1 MTSEMREEVVCR
13 SCGEALPPGASIC
26 SSCGWDLTTSVP
38 EHRRVPIGRLL
49 LAVGWRAL
57 VLAGIVAVLVVL
69 FQRYRTTG
77 PGPDLATTISWIIH
91 GDQGRSAE
99 LITIHR
105 AYEIAC
111 AASRYA
117 VIEQEAPPIME
128 GWEDVLEPL
137 STMRVRGWIPVP
149 FIGGLDPDMAGAAV
163 REIFQVRVTDGWQR
177 RYQLTSVILPR
188 QGKVWEEDVQVQHDL
203 DLGLQS
209 SFFRLGK
216 PDPSVSDWMRL
227 QIDSAGPDGVFASGD
242 DLRLVS
248 YIQIGQTFFFEESAE
263 SRRRRMERAYMVG
276 PHLFRLEGNS
286 YDLIDARILA
296 EHRFDMVW

>member
-1 MTSEMREEVVCR
+1 MINDMSEEVVCR
-13 SCGEALPPGASIC
+13 SCGQALPPRASIC
-26 SSCGWDLTTSVP
+26 SSCGWDLTTSVVAHQRLP
-38 EHRRVPIGRLL
+38 VTKLL

-57 VLAGIVAVLVVL
+57 VLAGILAVFIVL
-69 FQRYRTTG
+69 FQRFRMTG
-77 PGPDLATTISWIIH
+77 PGPDLPTTINWIIY

-99 LITIHR
+99 LVTIHR

-117 VIEQEAPPIME
+117 VIEQEPPPIME

-137 STMRVRGWIPVP
+137 STMRVRSWIPVP
-149 FIGGLDPDMAGAAV
+149 FIGGLDAEMAGEAV
-163 REIFQVRVTDGWQR
+163 REIYQIKVTDGWER
-177 RYQLTSVILPR
+177 PYRLSSIVLPR
-188 QGKVWEEDVQVQHDL
+188 RGKEWQEDVQVQYDL
-203 DLGLQS
+203 DLGLQA

-227 QIDSAGPDGVFASGD
+227 QIDSAGPDGVFISGD

-263 SRRRRMERAYMVG
+263 TRRRRMEGAYIVG
-276 PHLFRLEGNS
+276 PHLFRLEGNR